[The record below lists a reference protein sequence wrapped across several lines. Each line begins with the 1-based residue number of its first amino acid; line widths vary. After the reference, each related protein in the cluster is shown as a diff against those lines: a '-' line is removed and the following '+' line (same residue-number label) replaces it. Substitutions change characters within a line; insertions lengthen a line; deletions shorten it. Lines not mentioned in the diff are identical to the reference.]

1 MSAVGGIS
9 ASLSSAGGVG
19 GRSTLLG
26 GGASA
31 LAGISTA
38 AARLARSTEE
48 VSSGRAIHKP
58 SDDVVGTDK
67 ALELRRALAAEDRY
81 SRSGSDASAWLGTTD
96 GALQQGIT
104 VLQRVRALTVQAGSD
119 ANSATA
125 RAALATE
132 VRGLRDDVLS
142 VANTTYL
149 GRPVFG
155 GTTGEPRAFTE
166 SGGVVTASPDAGT
179 GSVVRGLAP
188 GVTLRVDTSGTAAFG
203 DGADSVFA
211 VLDRVATAMT
221 TGATESSA
229 ALADLD
235 AALGRMT
242 TALTDVGTRMS
253 RVDSLRS
260 RGEDR
265 VLSLTSAKADVEEVD
280 LAKSLMELSM
290 HEKAYQAALGAAA
303 RTSTPTLL
311 DFLR

>member
-1 MSAVGGIS
+1 MSPVGGIS
-9 ASLSSAGGVG
+9 ASLSSGGGIG

-31 LAGISTA
+31 LAGISAA
-38 AARLARSTEE
+38 AARLARSTDE

-67 ALELRRALAAEDRY
+67 ALELRRALAAEDRF
-81 SRSGSDASAWLGTTD
+81 SRASSDAGAWLSTTD
-96 GALQQGIT
+96 TALQQGLR
-104 VLQRVRALTVQAGSD
+104 VLQRVRELTVQAGSG
-119 ANSATA
+119 ANSPTA
-125 RAALATE
+125 RSALATE

-155 GTTGEPRAFTE
+155 GTTGEARAFSE
-166 SGGVVTASPDAGT
+166 VAGVVTPAADAGT
-179 GSVVRGLAP
+179 GSVVRDLAP
-188 GVTLRVDTSGTAAFG
+188 GVGVRVDTAGTAAFG
-203 DGADSVFA
+203 EGADSVFA

-221 TGATESSA
+221 TGAAASSA
-229 ALADLD
+229 TLADID

-253 RVDSLRS
+253 RVESLRTTGAERS
-260 RGEDR
+260 
-265 VLSLTSAKADVEEVD
+265 LALTSAKADVEEVD
-280 LAKSLMELSM
+280 LAKSLMELSL
-290 HEKAYQAALGAAA
+290 HERAYQAALGAAA